1 MATARGALF
10 RGELGVREG
19 QGTAFTIGA
28 RSAGRDAMAPQNR
41 TRTGVKLEFFRKQQV
56 LKSGESE
63 DQS

>member
-1 MATARGALF
+1 
-10 RGELGVREG
+10 
-19 QGTAFTIGA
+19 
-28 RSAGRDAMAPQNR
+28 MAPQNR